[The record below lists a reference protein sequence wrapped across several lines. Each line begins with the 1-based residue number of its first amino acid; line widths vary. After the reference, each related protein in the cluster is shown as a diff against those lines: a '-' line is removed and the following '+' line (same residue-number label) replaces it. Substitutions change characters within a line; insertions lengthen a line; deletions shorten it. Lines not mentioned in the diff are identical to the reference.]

1 MRPFSLEEYLK
12 NPERKVVTKDGLN
25 ARIICTDRKDSKYPI
40 VALIETKS
48 GKEVLHYYTK
58 DGTYYIDNSCDADL
72 LFLPEK
78 HEGWINVYKMNSIV
92 EYITSAVYNT
102 KSEAEKYIIK
112 GSTYSY
118 VNTIKI
124 EWEE

>member
-1 MRPFSLEEYLK
+1 MRPFNLEEYLA
-12 NPERKVVTKDGLN
+12 NPSKKVITRGGSAVKIHCTNYRYEKPIIAEIEGSGQSISYNKDG
-25 ARIICTDRKDSKYPI
+25 CYFP
-40 VALIETKS
+40 
-48 GKEVLHYYTK
+48 
-58 DGTYYIDNSCDADL
+58 DGESVRDL
-72 LFLPEK
+72 FFNGEK
-78 HEGWINVYKMNSIV
+78 HEGWINIYKMNSIV